1 MIQLLSRHLPIIMR
15 LFSML
20 ICALLIGTWASLA
33 KVNDGE
39 AGRRRKS
46 GKLLSLFNFVS
57 FPVSIFMR
65 HMSRVRKRS
74 GMGSKSVMDRLETVC

>member
-1 MIQLLSRHLPIIMR
+1 MR
-15 LFSML
+15 LSYVLL
-20 ICALLIGTWASLA
+20 IWALLIGTLASLA

-65 HMSRVRKRS
+65 SVRLLTMRPRKCW
-74 GMGSKSVMDRLETVC
+74 KYQNLFLY